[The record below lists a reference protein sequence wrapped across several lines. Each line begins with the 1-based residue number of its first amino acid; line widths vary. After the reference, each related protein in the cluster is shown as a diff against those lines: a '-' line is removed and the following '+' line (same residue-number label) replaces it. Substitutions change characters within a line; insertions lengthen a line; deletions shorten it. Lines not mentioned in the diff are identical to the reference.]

1 MKTAEQISIHAGTRI
16 KTLLDVDTHGVIEE
30 LVKLNINF
38 AKLRNPVL
46 RSLFASRVTIADA
59 CRITHCKVE
68 DFFNSMSQIG
78 FLISSAPADP
88 PMAIVRKAIDFNRI
102 AQVHDL
108 DARSYLENN
117 LDPLKDILTMVNKMA
132 AGERLK
138 ITNSFEP
145 TPLISLLADKGFSY
159 EVEFIKKD
167 IVITWFEKHDMTS
180 LVEDLASI
188 TASETDQQLFN
199 RVLARFNPEQIIHID
214 VRDLEM
220 PQPMLVILEH
230 LDKLPFG
237 GLLYVYH
244 KKVPVFLLP
253 ELTKRGMVFSLN
265 RHSASAV
272 DMLIYRS

>member
-1 MKTAEQISIHAGTRI
+1 MKTAKQISIHAGTRI
-16 KTLLDVDTHGVIEE
+16 KTLLDADLHGVIEE

-46 RSLFASRVTIADA
+46 RGLFANRVTIADA

-68 DFFNSMSQIG
+68 DFLDKMRHIG
-78 FLISSAPADP
+78 FHTSSAPAESP
-88 PMAIVRKAIDFNRI
+88 VAITRKPINFNRT
-102 AQVHDL
+102 AHVHHL

-117 LDPLKDILTMVNKMA
+117 LDPLKDILKMVNTMA

-138 ITNSFEP
+138 ITNTFEP
-145 TPLISLLADKGFSY
+145 TPLISLLNDKGFSY
-159 EVEFIKKD
+159 EVEYIKED
-167 IVITWFEKHDMTS
+167 LVITWFEKHDTTNQ
-180 LVEDLASI
+180 LTELESI
-188 TASETDQQLFN
+188 AAVETDQQLFN
-199 RVLARFNPEQIIHID
+199 AVLARFSPEQISYID

-220 PQPMLVILEH
+220 PQPMLLIMEH

-253 ELTKRGMVFSLN
+253 ELTKRGMEFSLN